1 MSLNNTRHCEF
12 LDHMYLNEL
21 EIRDDTYTLMSASYF
36 DLYLPI
42 NEEDD

>member
-1 MSLNNTRHCEF
+1 
-12 LDHMYLNEL
+12 MYLNKL

-42 NEEDD
+42 NEEDDWDPYCMTNEMTFQL